1 MSAEYNQS
9 ARRARALIEEISAEN
24 FGHDTSA
31 KNTWFYEAAQQ
42 VEKIV
47 QELFKTVADQEQA
60 VQVQGALEHKT
71 TTEYMQG
78 TLTTLAEDEGT
89 HTCVQYYSQPNLHMC
104 QINDYGDMENAS
116 RAKEKALSKLT
127 DTGIVGHSERD
138 ASVRNEFR
146 TNTIGDIKSGTND

>member
-9 ARRARALIEEISAEN
+9 ARRARALLEEIGEEK

-60 VQVQGALEHKT
+60 VQVQGAQEHKT
-71 TTEYMQG
+71 TTEYMQL
-78 TLTTLAEDEGT
+78 TLTTIAEDEGT
-89 HTCVQYYSQPNLHMC
+89 HVFNTSVNQIFTCVKSMIMETWKTHQKLKKQLLANSQIQVSL
-104 QINDYGDMENAS
+104 DAANAMP
-116 RAKEKALSKLT
+116 T
-127 DTGIVGHSERD
+127 DIRL
-138 ASVRNEFR
+138 
-146 TNTIGDIKSGTND
+146 I